1 MSNSPRS
8 LLIGD
13 AVRLY
18 TDDINIRQSQNARQ
32 AIGFVR
38 FIGFIPSFKS
48 DSLHSFVQY
57 VGVELLQKIER
68 GHDGLINKTQYF
80 NVEHGYGLHVPIVN
94 IIEVLS
100 IPTLMSELKN
110 VLSLLKAKNDYI
122 KGLETEKLYGS
133 PKPLPIDV
141 NVPRLNLYQKTNT
154 SFRFDTPITP
164 MSKTG
169 TRTRYSI
176 SSTTSSPPD
185 IVSPYDMDLFSTH
198 LKQTMDENQDGGL
211 RLQLA
216 ASSSNQYSPTPVS
229 RSGVTPTNTP
239 VRPSLSLTGTW
250 SNGAPARPNKRRAHR
265 RKNIKTENQGK
276 RLAMLYRA
284 PVPEFRKNASNMYG
298 PMVEKNTMRQSF
310 IYTSQALQPLF
321 DK

>member
-141 NVPRLNLYQKTNT
+141 NVPRYTCMRSSKTGT
-154 SFRFDTPITP
+154 SFKFDTPITP

-176 SSTTSSPPD
+176 SSTASSPPD
-185 IVSPYDMDLFSTH
+185 IVGPYDME
-198 LKQTMDENQDGGL
+198 QTMDEK
-211 RLQLA
+211 
-216 ASSSNQYSPTPVS
+216 SNQYSPTPVS
-229 RSGVTPTNTP
+229 RSGLTPTNTP

-250 SNGAPARPNKRRAHR
+250 SNPAPVRPNKWRAHR
-265 RKNIKTENQGK
+265 RKSIKTENQGK

-284 PVPEFRKNASNMYG
+284 PVPEFRNNASN
-298 PMVEKNTMRQSF
+298 MRQSF
-310 IYTSQALQPLF
+310 IYSSQALQPLF